1 MKRHEPSSGE
11 RVGVVPS
18 HRTTHED
25 HIVHS
30 ACGPKLLLARGVEE
44 GDNEVL
50 GGMRWDRY
58 AKVLS
63 ALEERVGALE
73 AKFADIRPSVEI
85 ALRRR
90 GLSVA
95 AMNPLERVI
104 LPRLPAPDAIDRY
117 YQDLKRYY
125 FRRILQEVA
134 ERGGL
139 DASALSALSSRWGE
153 AATSRYLRQL
163 VGYRI
168 LEPRNN
174 GYTFSFPHIHSLG
187 DTLEWFV
194 AQVFGRE
201 FASPAAWGVKLRD
214 LRLGGD
220 FDVLV
225 HVEHLLGYVECK
237 SSPPYNVTVHEL
249 RQFLDRRR
257 RLGPDFAILLLDTT
271 LKIERNIVENL
282 RWLWRE
288 TSTQPFEVSRLFE
301 GIYHVSPDVYLVT
314 SRRSL
319 VFNLGRCLRHR
330 FKVAV

>member
-1 MKRHEPSSGE
+1 ME
-11 RVGVVPS
+11 R
-18 HRTTHED
+18 
-25 HIVHS
+25 
-30 ACGPKLLLARGVEE
+30 
-44 GDNEVL
+44 
-50 GGMRWDRY
+50 DRY
-58 AKVLS
+58 EKVLS
-63 ALEERVGALE
+63 ALEERVEALE
-73 AKFADIRPSVEI
+73 AQVAGLLPSVEV

-95 AMNPLERVI
+95 ALNPLERVI
-104 LPRLPAPDAIDRY
+104 LPRPPASEAIDRY

-125 FRRILQEVA
+125 FRRVLQEVS
-134 ERGGL
+134 ERGDL
-139 DASALSALSSRWGE
+139 DASAVSALSARWGE
-153 AATSRYLRQL
+153 AATSRYLRRL

-168 LEPRNN
+168 LEAREGNYLFP
-174 GYTFSFPHIHSLG
+174 FPHIHSLG

-201 FASPAAWGVKLRD
+201 FASPAAWGVKIRD

-271 LKIERNIVENL
+271 LRIERNIVENL

-288 TSTQPFEVSRLFE
+288 ASDQPFEVSRLSE
-301 GIYHVSPDVYLVT
+301 GIYFISPDVYLVT

-319 VFNLGRCLRHR
+319 VYNLGRCLRHR
-330 FKVAV
+330 FGVAV